1 MKTFMRFRALST
13 LRYLFIL
20 IGILSCSLT
29 VSGQLVC
36 DGTTVM
42 YGMFNNFTALRNEIR
57 PINYTTGAVG
67 LAVGG
72 ATFNIPYTDI
82 SSPANG
88 YYGSTTLSAS
98 AASSR
103 LYYMNRDYNGKSVWI
118 MNPIG
123 GTRNTLEN
131 LTQAALNS
139 NWFVKLAVRNT
150 DNRNYSLATPV
161 KTGSNRYRTMPT
173 KMIRFPA
180 LNCAGADCGNGQV
193 VDMGSIQGSASFW
206 AYFLYNGDIAFSTNG
221 DMYLFG
227 SELDTVTSRYTR
239 SRIYRIA
246 AANIPATP
254 NPANVISIQYITD
267 ISGLGPTIGADSVTI
282 TGAAFDLAGNYYL
295 STNDT
300 STVWEGSYLYRGSAI
315 GGTSS
320 PVTKIATFGT
330 VPSGYKV
337 TDLASCTYPNIQVL
351 PNSLFKLSAD
361 KDGLISTLTWEDK
374 LSIESR
380 YYLIERK
387 LDNESD
393 FTEISTVDASEIK
406 QDGKFHFSDERL
418 PSNYEV
424 ALYRVKSILVNGTY
438 AYSNT
443 TKISGD
449 ISGNSFRVKNNP
461 FGDHIQMEINAAR
474 TGKMDIVLYNETGML
489 IMKRTIQVSKGR
501 NQQYLSNLSYLK
513 NGVYVLKASN
523 ENEQFIHRLVKQ

>member
-1 MKTFMRFRALST
+1 MKTFMRSGALSK
-13 LRYLFIL
+13 LRYLFIS
-20 IGILSCSLT
+20 ISILACTLESAA
-29 VSGQLVC
+29 QLVC

-42 YGMFNNFTALRNEIR
+42 YGMFNNFTSLTNQIR
-57 PINYTTGAVG
+57 PINYATGAVG
-67 LAVGG
+67 APVGG

-82 SSPANG
+82 NSPANG

-98 AASSR
+98 ATSSR
-103 LYYMNRDYNGKSVWI
+103 LYYMNRDYNRKSVWI
-118 MNPIG
+118 MNPVG
-123 GTRNTLEN
+123 GVRNTLEN

-161 KTGSNRYRTMPT
+161 KTAGNRYLTMPT

-193 VDMGSIQGSASFW
+193 VDMGSIQGSSSFW
-206 AYFLYNGDIAFSTNG
+206 AYFLYNGDITFSTNG

-246 AANIPATP
+246 SANIPAIP
-254 NPANVISIQYITD
+254 NAANVIPIQYITD
-267 ISGLGPTIGADSVTI
+267 ISGMGPTIGADSVTI

-300 STVWEGSYLYRGSAI
+300 SSTWEGSYLFRGSAI
-315 GGTSS
+315 GGTNS
-320 PVTKIATFGT
+320 PVTKIATFGA
-330 VPSGYKV
+330 VPAGYKV

-351 PNSLFKLSAD
+351 PHSAFKLSAD
-361 KDGLISTLTWEDK
+361 KDGNVSSLVWEDK
-374 LSIESR
+374 LTIESR

-393 FTEISTVDASEIK
+393 FREISTVDASEIQ
-406 QDGKFHFSDERL
+406 QDGKFHFKDERL
-418 PSNYEV
+418 PSGYDV
-424 ALYRVKSILVNGTY
+424 ALYRIKSILINGAY

-443 TKISGD
+443 TKITGD
-449 ISGNSFRVKNNP
+449 LSNNSFKIRNNP
-461 FGDHIQMEINAAR
+461 FIDNIQMDITANR
-474 TGKMDIVLYNETGML
+474 TGKMDVVLYTETGML
-489 IMKRTIQVSKGR
+489 VLKRTIQVSKGK
-501 NQQYLSNLSYLK
+501 NQQYLTNLSHLK
-513 NGVYVLKASN
+513 SGVYVLKASN
-523 ENEQFIHRLVKQ
+523 ENEQFIQRLVKQ